1 MRREEK
7 IFETYL
13 KQVGLFLTKERL
25 AILNAVFSW
34 HHHFDV
40 DRIYD
45 HFVQK
50 GMVLSKATIYRTL
63 PLLLEANLIKKAVS
77 ASSKEVY
84 EHTFGHPEHFHFVC
98 SRCGA
103 IYEKELQEI
112 KKPIADVA
120 KEIGFGPENYRIEIY
135 GSCKKCREKAL
146 RSVKS

>member
-63 PLLLEANLIKKAVS
+63 PLLLEANLIKKLFPHPPKRFMS
-77 ASSKEVY
+77 TLLGILN
-84 EHTFGHPEHFHFVC
+84 TFILFVAGVV
-98 SRCGA
+98 RFM
-103 IYEKELQEI
+103 
-112 KKPIADVA
+112 KKSY
-120 KEIGFGPENYRIEIY
+120 KR
-135 GSCKKCREKAL
+135 
-146 RSVKS
+146 